1 MILEQHEPNV
11 HVIKLEG
18 NKCRIAMLSDIHWDN
33 PKCDWKLLKSHL
45 DYCLEHSIPIHIN
58 GDFYC
63 VMAGKYDFRSSKSGI
78 RPMHNVDNYL
88 DSLID
93 TSVEWFKP
101 YAHLIA
107 LVSYGNHETAIQKRH
122 ETDLIER
129 FASKM
134 NLSEGTNIQVG
145 GYGGWLV
152 VELNDNGVRCP
163 FRIKYHHGLSKGA
176 SVVTKGAIDL
186 TRSMGITE
194 SMDVFTQGHIHQSM
208 SRNDVR
214 EKLISLPKSGYRI
227 AVQKIHHMITG
238 TYKEEYF
245 GTGGMG
251 WHYSRGAEARNL
263 GGRIM
268 TLSFKRVWNGKSS
281 KQKDKRNI
289 VKHVDSC
296 LFPVL

>member
-1 MILEQHEPNV
+1 
-11 HVIKLEG
+11 
-18 NKCRIAMLSDIHWDN
+18 
-33 PKCDWKLLKSHL
+33 
-45 DYCLEHSIPIHIN
+45 
-58 GDFYC
+58 
-63 VMAGKYDFRSSKSGI
+63 
-78 RPMHNVDNYL
+78 
-88 DSLID
+88 
-93 TSVEWFKP
+93 
-101 YAHLIA
+101 
-107 LVSYGNHETAIQKRH
+107 
-122 ETDLIER
+122 
-129 FASKM
+129 M
-134 NLSEGTNIQVG
+134 NLLEGTNIQIG

-152 VELNDNGVRCP
+152 VELNDKSVRCP
-163 FRIKYHHGLSKGA
+163 FRIKYHHGLSKGG
-176 SVVTKGAIDL
+176 SPVTKGSIDL

-214 EKLISLPKSGYRI
+214 EKLVSLPKSGYRV

-245 GTGGMG
+245 GNGGMS

-281 KQKDKRNI
+281 KQRNKRNI